1 MISNN
6 YLSGGDALSILNLIH
21 QSLFCR
27 DEEGFRNP
35 LKANTYLTISI
46 LILIV
51 IQSAILGISGS
62 LEDMHCNVI

>member
-6 YLSGGDALSILNLIH
+6 YLSRGDALFILNLIH

-27 DEEGFRNP
+27 GEGFRNP
-35 LKANTYLTISI
+35 LKANTYLTIS
-46 LILIV
+46 ILIV